1 MAEKDNG
8 STCKY
13 WPDMGRIWA
22 RYGPDA
28 SEAWN
33 SYKEAMD
40 TGELLPVIGD
50 RLSRMR
56 PELVKTLYTFVL
68 VFAEK

>member
-1 MAEKDNG
+1 MEKAEKNKKEYG
-8 STCKY
+8 AN
-13 WPDMGRIWA
+13 MEEIWA

-68 VFAEK
+68 VFAQK

>member
-1 MAEKDNG
+1 MEKAKNNKKEYG
-8 STCKY
+8 AN
-13 WPDMGRIWA
+13 MEEIWS
-22 RYGPDA
+22 RYGSDA
-28 SEAWN
+28 SEAWK

-68 VFAEK
+68 VFAQK